1 LAFLLAPL
9 ALPLI
14 CIAYGLVWEFPR
26 EAPLPLLIKGAAVSF
41 AIFAAGAYLGIFIL
55 GAPIYFVLRG
65 CNHTAF
71 WIAPVAGFI
80 AGGMMFVPLFGV
92 LGMGMGGPLGALVA
106 TAFWLIARPDRQAQ
120 PASVEEGAGQ
130 GLPSRGE
137 G

>member
-1 LAFLLAPL
+1 MRTKLAFLLAPL

-14 CIAYGLVWEFPR
+14 CVAYGLVWELPAD
-26 EAPLPLLIKGAAVSF
+26 APLPELIRGVAFTAA
-41 AIFAAGAYLGIFIL
+41 ILAAGAYLGIFIL

-92 LGMGMGGPLGALVA
+92 LGMGMGGPPGALVA
-106 TAFWLIARPDRQAQ
+106 TVFWLIARPDRQAQ
-120 PASVEEGAGQ
+120 PPSGEEGGAPPHQ
-130 GLPSRGE
+130 A
-137 G
+137 